1 LFNFVP
7 YNKTNAMKKITILV
21 IAIASSF
28 AAFAQYNQGRML
40 VGGSFELS
48 TNTDKTRDGGRTITN
63 GTRTTFNLSPRF
75 GYFIMDNLAIG
86 AGVGLGLSKWNSK
99 NNGSDYNTSSIS
111 FQPFARYYLPV
122 NVFFHGEF
130 GVGTSTT
137 KSEDSNFAD
146 YKYNS
151 INLALGAGY
160 ALFLTDNVAVE
171 PMLTYRFSRSK
182 YDYDNEKNIDSGLFL
197 SVGFQIYL
205 GNK

>member
-1 LFNFVP
+1 
-7 YNKTNAMKKITILV
+7 MKKITILV
-21 IAIASSF
+21 IALASSF
-28 AAFAQYNQGRML
+28 GAFAQYNQGRML

-48 TNTDKTRDGGRTITN
+48 TRTEKTRDGSQTTTD
-63 GTRTTFNLSPRF
+63 GTQTTFNLSPRF
-75 GYFIMDNLAIG
+75 GYFIIDNLAIG
-86 AGVGLGLSKWNSK
+86 AGVGLGLTKWNSK
-99 NNGSDYNTSSIS
+99 TSDNDYNTSSIS

-130 GVGTSTT
+130 GIGTSSV
-137 KSEDSNFAD
+137 KSDNSNFND

-182 YDYDNEKNIDSGLFL
+182 YDYDDEKNLDSGLYI

>member
-1 LFNFVP
+1 
-7 YNKTNAMKKITILV
+7 MKKITILV
-21 IAIASSF
+21 IAMASTF

-48 TNTDKTRDGGRTITN
+48 TKTEKTRNGSQTTTDGTQTV
-63 GTRTTFNLSPRF
+63 FNVSPRF
-75 GYFIMDNLAIG
+75 GYFVIDNLAIG
-86 AGVGLGLSKWNSK
+86 AGVGLQLTKWNSK
-99 NNGSDYNTSSIS
+99 ANGNDYNASSIS

-130 GVGTSTT
+130 GIGTTHVNYDDINND
-137 KSEDSNFAD
+137 E
-146 YKYNS
+146 YQYNT

-160 ALFLTDNVAVE
+160 AFFLTDNVAVE
-171 PMLTYRFSRSK
+171 PMLSYRFSRGK
-182 YDYDNEKNIDSGLFL
+182 EDDDDEKDIASGLFL